1 MVWGDVML
9 RKLLVLF
16 VATFAIGAC
25 ASEQPPPPPPP
36 PPAVAPPS
44 YMVFFDWDSAKLSDS
59 ALNTL
64 SQAVTTFRNT
74 GNARVTATGH
84 TDTSGSP
91 EYNMALS
98 LRRANAVKT
107 ELVRQG
113 VPATAITVVGK
124 GETDLLV
131 QTGDGVREPQNRR
144 VVIVIAGTT
153 AAAPPMAGD
162 DVAYC
167 RSLVNAYNQGAGP
180 RGSLQPDNA
189 TAVAIGQCQAGNPGP
204 AIPVL
209 EKALRDARIPLPP
222 RA

>member
-1 MVWGDVML
+1 
-9 RKLLVLF
+9 
-16 VATFAIGAC
+16 
-25 ASEQPPPPPPP
+25 
-36 PPAVAPPS
+36 
-44 YMVFFDWDSAKLSDS
+44 MVFFDWDSTRLSDS

-64 SQAVTTFRNT
+64 SQVVTTFRNT
-74 GNARVTATGH
+74 GNALVTATGH
-84 TDTSGSP
+84 TDSSGSP

-98 LRRANAVKT
+98 LRRANAVKN

-144 VVIVIAGTT
+144 VVIVITGTT

-167 RSLVNAYNQGAGP
+167 RALVNAYNQGAGP

-189 TAVAIGQCQAGNPGP
+189 TAVAISQCQAGNPGP
-204 AIPVL
+204 AIPVM